1 MTVQSEIRPQLRQE
15 RRCIAMR
22 YAKPEIEELGSAA
35 NLIERVP
42 KKSTQFGD
50 DGMDAPAYDLDD

>member
-1 MTVQSEIRPQLRQE
+1 
-15 RRCIAMR
+15 MR
-22 YAKPEIEELGSAA
+22 YVKPEIKELGSAVD
-35 NLIERVP
+35 LIERVP

>member
-1 MTVQSEIRPQLRQE
+1 M
-15 RRCIAMR
+15 
-22 YAKPEIEELGSAA
+22 YAKPEIKEVGDATW
-35 NLIERVP
+35 LIERVP